1 MQHATSKEQRR
12 AACGERSRRATD
24 LLFRIRIDGRDA
36 FLYIVLEHQST
47 VDRWMAWRQMRSV
60 VLIWDKG
67 DDPKR
72 TKLPFILPIV
82 VSQASQRWSA
92 PTDVKDLV
100 DLPDVPELEGKV
112 PSLSYLLLDLRAM
125 SDGQILAFAAT
136 ASLRLFL
143 LILRNIHNPKLKD
156 LLQEWHEVVGQI
168 LDEPNGLRLIELLL
182 TYMAKAVPDMTQDTL
197 RQFGQMAGL
206 DPEIV
211 EGSLAW
217 KWLQEGREEGVAR
230 VMRQFQRR
238 LGRELA
244 AKECALLR
252 DRLNTAG
259 DEVADIVL
267 DFTREELEA
276 WLAESIAR

>member
-1 MQHATSKEQRR
+1 MNGWRFATYASRFLLTPHR
-12 AACGERSRRATD
+12 HGSCSPGAACDIQRATKSGLQPTFTTRACGRCSAPPSWPRLSFGTFLPAKLLRRMDLSTIELQPDHFIDPRLGWRATD
-24 LLFRIRIDGRDA
+24 LLFRIRIDGRNA

-125 SDGQILAFAAT
+125 SDGQILAFAGDGVAAT
-136 ASLRLFL
+136 IPA
-143 LILRNIHNPKLKD
+143 
-156 LLQEWHEVVGQI
+156 
-168 LDEPNGLRLIELLL
+168 
-182 TYMAKAVPDMTQDTL
+182 
-197 RQFGQMAGL
+197 
-206 DPEIV
+206 DPAQHPQPEA
-211 EGSLAW
+211 EGSAA
-217 KWLQEGREEGVAR
+217 RVAR
-230 VMRQFQRR
+230 G
-238 LGRELA
+238 GR
-244 AKECALLR
+244 
-252 DRLNTAG
+252 
-259 DEVADIVL
+259 ADH
-267 DFTREELEA
+267 R
-276 WLAESIAR
+276 